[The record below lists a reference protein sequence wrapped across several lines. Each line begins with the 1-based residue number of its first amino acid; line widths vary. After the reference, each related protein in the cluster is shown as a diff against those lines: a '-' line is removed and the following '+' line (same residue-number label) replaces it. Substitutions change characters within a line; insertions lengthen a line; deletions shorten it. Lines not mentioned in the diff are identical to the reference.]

1 MWILMVYFGVV
12 FVIDVEHRLIM
23 HMVSGAGVFLGLIY
37 GSWQHGWVSTLLGGG
52 AGFLIMLGV
61 YYLGEVYIRWVAR
74 LRKQRVPDV
83 ALGFGDVNLA
93 GVIGLFLGWP
103 GIVAGLILAVI
114 LGGGVSLVY
123 LLWMWMRGRYRAFL
137 AIPYGP
143 FLVSSAVML
152 LFFKEGLL
160 ALLW

>member
-1 MWILMVYFGVV
+1 MVYFGVV